1 MWEEIPLKPLK
12 EEHEMAKK
20 SKRYQEAASKIN
32 RLKHYDVQEAV
43 ELAKETNIAN
53 FDASVEVAFRLGI
66 DTRKNDQQIRGA
78 VVLPNGTGK
87 SQRVLVFAKG
97 EKAAEAEA
105 AGADFVGEGEY
116 VEKIQQG
123 WFDFDVVVATP
134 DMMGEV
140 GKLGRV
146 LGPKGLMPN
155 PKTGTVTMDVKKAVE
170 EIKAGK
176 VEYRAEK
183 SGIVHAS
190 IGKTSFDTD
199 KLVENF
205 RTLQDVLTKAKPAS
219 AKGTYFKSIAVTT
232 TMGPGVKVDTS
243 SIKL

>member
-1 MWEEIPLKPLK
+1 MKWL
-12 EEHEMAKK
+12 K
-20 SKRYQEAASKIN
+20 SKRYQAASKID

-116 VEKIQQG
+116 VK
-123 WFDFDVVVATP
+123 
-134 DMMGEV
+134 
-140 GKLGRV
+140 
-146 LGPKGLMPN
+146 N
-155 PKTGTVTMDVKKAVE
+155 PT
-170 EIKAGK
+170 
-176 VEYRAEK
+176 R
-183 SGIVHAS
+183 
-190 IGKTSFDTD
+190 
-199 KLVENF
+199 LV
-205 RTLQDVLTKAKPAS
+205 
-219 AKGTYFKSIAVTT
+219 
-232 TMGPGVKVDTS
+232 
-243 SIKL
+243 

>member
-1 MWEEIPLKPLK
+1 
-12 EEHEMAKK
+12 MAKK
-20 SKRYQEAASKIN
+20 GKKYQEAANKVDRTKYYS
-32 RLKHYDVQEAV
+32 VEEAIK
-43 ELAKETNIAN
+43 LAKETSIAN

-97 EKAAEAEA
+97 DKITEAEE
-105 AGADFVGEGEY
+105 AGADYVGESEY
-116 VEKIQQG
+116 AQKIQQG

-183 SGIVHAS
+183 AGIVHA
-190 IGKTSFDTD
+190 
-199 KLVENF
+199 
-205 RTLQDVLTKAKPAS
+205 
-219 AKGTYFKSIAVTT
+219 
-232 TMGPGVKVDTS
+232 
-243 SIKL
+243 

>member
-1 MWEEIPLKPLK
+1 
-12 EEHEMAKK
+12 MAKK
-20 SKRYQEAASKIN
+20 SKKYQEAASKID
-32 RLKHYDVQEAV
+32 RQKHYEVEEAV
-43 ELAKETNIAN
+43 ALAKETSIAN

-97 EKAAEAEA
+97 DKATEAEA
-105 AGADFVGEGEY
+105 AGADYVGEGDY
-116 VEKIQQG
+116 VNKIQQG

-183 SGIVHAS
+183 AGIVHAS

-205 RTLQDVLTKAKPAS
+205 RALQDVLAKAKPSS
-219 AKGTYFKSIAVTT
+219 AKGTYFKSVGITT

-243 SIKL
+243 GFKL